1 MDYLKS
7 AVGAA
12 GGNGQSVDAISWS
25 NAVADEVINCDQV
38 ENNRRDQARKWR
50 NEQLVASQWLL
61 DRDRDEIAAGISLTL
76 TTEDFYELVEYR
88 QELRDWPQRPGFPKK
103 TTKPLAPDWLMKM
116 LQGV

>member
-12 GGNGQSVDAISWS
+12 GVKEQSADDISW
-25 NAVADEVINCDQV
+25 NTGVADEVINKDQV
-38 ENNRRDQARKWR
+38 ENNLRDAARKWR
-50 NEQLVASQWLL
+50 NEQLMASQWLL
-61 DRDRDEIAAGISLTL
+61 DRDRDEIAAGIPLTL
-76 TTEDFYELVEYR
+76 TTEDFYELIEYR

-103 TTKPLAPDWLMKM
+103 TTKPLAPDWLMRM